1 MTNNPKIVKRMINGE
16 RAGIFHSSAYGRAQ
30 SGSTMGA
37 ASSESFAERRKVD
50 ENRQNIRKYSDSMV
64 AEQRFNSEA
73 AGATRLDNPT
83 KVGSE
88 NGAGYYEDMLQSAK
102 KGMET
107 DLGETEQMAIEAR
120 KRLDEAKKQTQQ
132 VTKGAAGGRV
142 VGRTTGGQAGQQ
154 RSGIGAAQTNRANL
168 YNTAEKRAEMSARF
182 AGRTGR
188 TGAGQNGNAG
198 RTPMAPRA
206 TRPPRG
212 L

>member
-1 MTNNPKIVKRMINGE
+1 MANNPKIVKRMINGE

-73 AGATRLDNPT
+73 VGATRLDNPA

-88 NGAGYYEDMLQSAK
+88 NGQAKQQSA
-102 KGMET
+102 
-107 DLGETEQMAIEAR
+107 
-120 KRLDEAKKQTQQ
+120 
-132 VTKGAAGGRV
+132 
-142 VGRTTGGQAGQQ
+142 
-154 RSGIGAAQTNRANL
+154 GIGAARTKRADL
-168 YNTAEKRAEMSARF
+168 YKTAEKRAEMSARF
-182 AGRTGR
+182 AGRTGQAG
-188 TGAGQNGNAG
+188 TGQNGNAG
-198 RTPMAPRA
+198 RAPMAPRA
-206 TRPPRG
+206 TRSPRG

>member
-1 MTNNPKIVKRMINGE
+1 MANNPKIVKRMINGE

-73 AGATRLDNPT
+73 VGATRLDNPA

-88 NGAGYYEDMLQSAK
+88 DRQAKQQSA
-102 KGMET
+102 
-107 DLGETEQMAIEAR
+107 
-120 KRLDEAKKQTQQ
+120 
-132 VTKGAAGGRV
+132 
-142 VGRTTGGQAGQQ
+142 
-154 RSGIGAAQTNRANL
+154 GIGAARTKRADL
-168 YNTAEKRAEMSARF
+168 YKTAEKRAEMSARF
-182 AGRTGR
+182 AGRTGRTGR